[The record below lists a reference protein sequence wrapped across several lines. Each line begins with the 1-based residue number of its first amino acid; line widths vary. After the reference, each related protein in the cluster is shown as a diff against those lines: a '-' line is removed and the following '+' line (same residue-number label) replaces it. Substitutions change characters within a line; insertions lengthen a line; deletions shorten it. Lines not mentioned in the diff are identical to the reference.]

1 MSADSSDQIHCRHE
15 NMTEA
20 TKGPEPATYQA
31 ILEEVHQ
38 FLDVPMKVTVR
49 LGNRVM
55 TIREIL
61 QLKKNSIVELPK
73 SAGENV
79 DIFLNGTLVAYG
91 EVLDMEGSA
100 GIRLTDFHTVT

>member
-1 MSADSSDQIHCRHE
+1 MIE
-15 NMTEA
+15 N
-20 TKGPEPATYQA
+20 TKGQESAAYQK

-38 FLDVPMKVTVR
+38 FLDVPMKITIQ
-49 LGNRVM
+49 LGNRSM

-79 DIFLNGTLVAYG
+79 DIVLHGRLFAYG

-100 GIRLTDFHTVT
+100 GIRLTDFHTPT

>member
-1 MSADSSDQIHCRHE
+1 MI
-15 NMTEA
+15 EA
-20 TKGPEPATYQA
+20 AKGHEPASYQK

-38 FLDVPMKVTVR
+38 FLDVPMKITIQ
-49 LGNRVM
+49 LGNRSM

-79 DIFLNGTLVAYG
+79 DIVLNGRLLAYG
-91 EVLDMEGSA
+91 EVLDLEGSA
-100 GIRLTDFHTVT
+100 GIRVTDFHTPT

>member
-1 MSADSSDQIHCRHE
+1 MVE
-15 NMTEA
+15 NS
-20 TKGPEPATYQA
+20 KDHEPAVYNKV
-31 ILEEVHQ
+31 LEEVQH
-38 FLDVPMKVTVR
+38 FADIPMNITVR
-49 LGNRVM
+49 LGKCSM

-79 DIFLNGTLVAYG
+79 DIIVNGTLTAYG

-100 GIRLTDFHTVT
+100 GIRLTDFHTPA

>member
-1 MSADSSDQIHCRHE
+1 MTDSSKGQ
-15 NMTEA
+15 EA
-20 TKGPEPATYQA
+20 AVYHK
-31 ILEEVHQ
+31 ILEEVQH
-38 FLDVPMKVTVR
+38 FLDVPMKITIQ
-49 LGNRVM
+49 LGIRSM

-79 DIFLNGTLVAYG
+79 DIMLNGKLMAYG

-100 GIRLTDFHTVT
+100 GIRLTDFHSPA